1 MDDLKFL
8 AITGGN
14 GLATLSAA
22 AAALVKT
29 DLDEESAVLLSR
41 LTRLLLERISRPLA
55 QNAA

>member
-8 AITGGN
+8 TITGN
-14 GLATLSAA
+14 GPATLSAA

-29 DLDEESAVLLSR
+29 DLDEEAAVLLSR
-41 LTRLLLERISRPLA
+41 LTRRLLERISRPLA